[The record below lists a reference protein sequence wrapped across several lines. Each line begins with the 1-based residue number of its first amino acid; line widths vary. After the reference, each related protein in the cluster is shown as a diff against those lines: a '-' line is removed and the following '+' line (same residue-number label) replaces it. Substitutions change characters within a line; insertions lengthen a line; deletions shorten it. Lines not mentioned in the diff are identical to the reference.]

1 MHEMHEEWEIREA
14 CQVIWDLNSLE
25 IMWVWSLEIEESV
38 WEVKGQVSV
47 ERDKKMKSE
56 ITLKLFEKNVFRW
69 KEDLSSTNSRQINLS
84 RCCWESVDD
93 KNTSMDRSY
102 REAIGQTE
110 NILMDREAIK
120 TNSRKFWWIEDAI
133 KSIEKRSPRVLIDS

>member
-1 MHEMHEEWEIREA
+1 MHEEWEIREA
-14 CQVIWDLNSLE
+14 CQVIWDLNRLK

-56 ITLKLFEKNVFRW
+56 ITLNLFEKNVFRW

-102 REAIGQTE
+102 WEAIGQTE

-120 TNSRKFWWIEDAI
+120 TNSRKFWWIKDAI